1 MHMNAH
7 LFFDGKCAEALAF
20 YEKALGAKVLMRMS
34 YDQSP
39 VPVSGDRK
47 GQVMH
52 ARFAGPVMATGIGRG
67 GAGQRLG
74 QLGGERLIVALDPA
88 LPSDQDMVGAR
99 YALFRQQIT
108 RERSQPALHPVANDR
123 VSDLLGDGEADANR
137 SVTVIPRADLQHE
150 AGHRHASPAIGRE
163 EIAAA
168 GQRRDY
174 ADSFLRPRAR
184 RARITARPPGVAIR
198 ERKP

>member
-52 ARFAGPVMATGIGRG
+52 ARFAVGETVVMAADGPG
-67 GAGQRLG
+67 GGKFEGFALNVG
-74 QLGGERLIVALDPA
+74 VADEQEARRVFDA
-88 LPSDQDMVGAR
+88 L
-99 YALFRQQIT
+99 
-108 RERSQPALHPVANDR
+108 
-123 VSDLLGDGEADANR
+123 
-137 SVTVIPRADLQHE
+137 
-150 AGHRHASPAIGRE
+150 
-163 EIAAA
+163 AA
-168 GQRRDY
+168 GGTVKMPLGPTFFSKAFGMVTDK
-174 ADSFLRPRAR
+174 F
-184 RARITARPPGVAIR
+184 GVGWMVMVHA
-198 ERKP
+198 PV

>member
-1 MHMNAH
+1 MGGWGG
-7 LFFDGKCAEALAF
+7 L
-20 YEKALGAKVLMRMS
+20 ALGAATGATPLATTMV
-34 YDQSP
+34 
-39 VPVSGDRK
+39 
-47 GQVMH
+47 H
-52 ARFAGPVMATGIGRG
+52 ARFARAIMAAGIGRG

-74 QLGGERLIVALDPA
+74 QFSGERRIVALDPA
-88 LPSDQDMVGAR
+88 LPSDQDMVRAR
-99 YALFRQQIT
+99 NTLDRQQIT
-108 RERSQPALHPVANDR
+108 RERPQPAFHPVANDR
-123 VSDLLGDGEADANR
+123 VSDLLGDGEADSNR
-137 SVTVIPRADLQHE
+137 RFTVIPRAHLQHE

-198 ERKP
+198 AR

>member
-1 MHMNAH
+1 MSRC
-7 LFFDGKCAEALAF
+7 GGLAVR
-20 YEKALGAKVLMRMS
+20 AATGAAPLATDM
-34 YDQSP
+34 
-39 VPVSGDRK
+39 
-47 GQVMH
+47 MH
-52 ARFAGPVMATGIGRG
+52 AGFAWAIMAAGIGRG

-74 QLGGERLIVALDPA
+74 QLGGERLIIALDPA
-88 LPSDQDMVGAR
+88 LPSDQDVIGTR
-99 YALFRQQIT
+99 NALFRQQIT
-108 RERSQPALHPVANDR
+108 RERPQPAFHPVANDR
-123 VSDLLGDGEADANR
+123 VSDLLGDGEADANAL
-137 SVTVIPRADLQHE
+137 VTVIPRANLQHE

-198 ERKP
+198 ARKP

>member
-1 MHMNAH
+1 MMHTRLAR
-7 LFFDGKCAEALAF
+7 ALI
-20 YEKALGAKVLMRMS
+20 
-34 YDQSP
+34 
-39 VPVSGDRK
+39 
-47 GQVMH
+47 
-52 ARFAGPVMATGIGRG
+52 AGGLGRG

-74 QLGGERLIVALDPA
+74 QFGGERLIVALDTA

-99 YALFRQQIT
+99 YALTRQQIA
-108 RERSQPALHPVANDR
+108 RERPQPAFHPVANDR

-137 SVTVIPRADLQHE
+137 RVTVIPRANLQHE
-150 AGHRHASPAIGRE
+150 AGHRHAAPAIGRE

-198 ERKP
+198 ARKP